1 MGGTTEPI
9 DDDVVRSSPPKNG
22 NYHAVYAICKRIA
35 TDILEHLEICG
46 EVRPCVFRHFMV
58 YGWYPV
64 ATYFL
69 EEKERMLPWRSMIR
83 KYIKGKNLEVYGDV
97 TKKRVTLYQG
107 FC

>member
-1 MGGTTEPI
+1 
-9 DDDVVRSSPPKNG
+9 
-22 NYHAVYAICKRIA
+22 
-35 TDILEHLEICG
+35 
-46 EVRPCVFRHFMV
+46 MV